1 LTNHFLYAILARMAQ
16 RQSAAERREAI
27 LDAAVEVMAAK
38 GVSGATTADIARRA
52 GISQP
57 YVFKFF
63 PTKRDL
69 VLAVNDR
76 CANRIIANW
85 QAAVPKPGETRLETL
100 GRTYVET
107 LPERRGELLVLLY
120 GYGAAQDPVM
130 ADAMRERLAR
140 VYRYIVGEAEKDG
153 CEDPHDAA
161 ARFVGRG
168 FFINVAMAVGLESEL
183 TKEEWSGIC
192 PLANVARVDDR
203 LERVGS

>member
-1 LTNHFLYAILARMAQ
+1 VSER
-16 RQSAAERREAI
+16 RSAAERREAI

-38 GVSGATTADIARRA
+38 GVVGATTGDIAKRA

-57 YVFKFF
+57 YVFRFF

-69 VLAVNDR
+69 VLAVNER
-76 CANRIIANW
+76 CAERIITTW
-85 QAAVPKPGETRLETL
+85 ETAVQKPGETRLETL

-130 ADAMRERLAR
+130 AEAMRERLAR
-140 VYRYIVGEAEKDG
+140 VYRYVVGQAERDG
-153 CEDPHDAA
+153 CEDPYEAA
-161 ARFVGRG
+161 ARFIGRG
-168 FFINVAMAVGLESEL
+168 FFINAAMAIGLESEL
-183 TKEEWSGIC
+183 TEEEWSGVC